1 MTLLTNHPPP
11 PRLRRT
17 SSGRETQRFVDFARF
32 CASVSLC
39 FVGVNTAPVLAQQMP
54 DPSQIHGKAIPAAEL
69 PAGTVTVR
77 VVRES
82 LANNISGQA
91 VKVTVG
97 GTTKTATTD
106 DQGRVQFADLP
117 RGEQARAEA
126 TVDGE
131 SLVSDP
137 FMVPA
142 AGGLRVI
149 LVAGIAQAAERR
161 KAEEAKEL
169 AAPPTK
175 GVVVIGGNS
184 RILMQFQDDNLQVF
198 YVLDVVNNARTR
210 VDIGGPLMF
219 DLPRGAAGA
228 SSLEGSAPTVKVSG
242 SRVTVLGPFA
252 PGTTAVQV
260 GYQLR
265 YDSPDITF
273 EQKFPVAVEQVTVG
287 VQKAGDM
294 RMTSTH
300 FQRTN
305 ELRTEEGTTFL
316 VGNGPTLAAGTPL
329 VVNLAGLP
337 IHSPAPRY
345 VALGL
350 AGTIVAIGVWLVVA
364 ARGNDA
370 RARQTLERRRDSLL
384 GELEQLEVKR
394 RAGTI
399 NTDRYSSR
407 RHKLLS
413 ELEAIYGELDEAGAG
428 PTGGGEG
435 IAA

>member
-1 MTLLTNHPPP
+1 MTKHRGT
-11 PRLRRT
+11 
-17 SSGRETQRFVDFARF
+17 ETQRFFRF
-32 CASVSLC
+32 VFLCASVSLW
-39 FVGVNTAPVLAQQMP
+39 FVGMNTVPAHAQQMP

-77 VVRES
+77 VVRE
-82 LANNISGQA
+82 AIGNNISGQS

-97 GTTKTATTD
+97 GMTKTATTD
-106 DQGRVQFADLP
+106 EQGRAQFENVP

-137 FMVPA
+137 FMVPT

-149 LVAGIAQAAERR
+149 LVAGIAQAAERK

-198 YVLDVVNNARTR
+198 YVLDVVNSARTR

-219 DLPRGAAGA
+219 DLPRGAAGS
-228 SSLEGSAPTVKVSG
+228 SSLEGSSPTVKVSG
-242 SRVTVLGPFA
+242 GRVTVLGPFA
-252 PGTTAVQV
+252 PGSTAVQV

-294 RMTSTH
+294 RMTSPQ
-300 FQRTN
+300 FQKTD
-305 ELRTEEGTTFL
+305 ELRTQEGTIFL

-329 VVNLAGLP
+329 AVNLAGLP
-337 IHSPAPRY
+337 IHSRTPVYA
-345 VALGL
+345 ALAL
-350 AGTIVAIGVWLVVA
+350 AGAIVAVGVWLVVA
-364 ARGNDA
+364 TRGNDA

-399 NTDRYSSR
+399 NADRYSSR
-407 RHKLLS
+407 RQKLLS

>member
-1 MTLLTNHPPP
+1 MTAAKSQIPNPNDQI
-11 PRLRRT
+11 PRRHNGPVWRL
-17 SSGRETQRFVDFARF
+17 GFGIWVLGFFA
-32 CASVSLC
+32 CALA
-39 FVGVNTAPVLAQQMP
+39 GTPAHAQQMP

-82 LANNISGQA
+82 IGNNIQGQQ
-91 VKVTVG
+91 VTVTVG

-106 DQGRVQFADLP
+106 DQGRAQFENLP

-126 TVDGE
+126 TVNGE
-131 SLVSDP
+131 ALVSDP
-137 FMVPA
+137 FMVPTS
-142 AGGLRVI
+142 GGLRVI
-149 LVAGIAQAAERR
+149 LVAGLAQAAERK

-198 YVLDVVNNARTR
+198 YVLDVVNSARTR
-210 VDIGGPLMF
+210 VDIGGPLIF
-219 DLPRGAAGA
+219 DLPRGAGGA
-228 SSLEGSAPTVKVSG
+228 SSLEGSSPSVKVSG
-242 SRVTVLGPFA
+242 GRVTVLGPFA
-252 PGTTAVQV
+252 PGTTSVQV

-265 YDSPDITF
+265 YDSSDITF
-273 EQKFPVAVEQVTVG
+273 EQKFPVVMEQVTVG
-287 VQKAGDM
+287 VQKIGDM
-294 RMTSTH
+294 RMTSPQ

-305 ELRTEEGTTFL
+305 ELKTDEGMIFL
-316 VGNGPTLAAGTPL
+316 VGNGSTLAAGTPL
-329 VVNLAGLP
+329 TLNLTALP
-337 IHSPAPRY
+337 IHSQVPRY

-350 AGTIVAIGVWLVVA
+350 AGLIAAIGVWLVVA

-370 RARQTLERRRDSLL
+370 RSRQALEHRRDLLL

-399 NTDRYSSR
+399 NADRYSSR
-407 RHKLLS
+407 RQRLVA
-413 ELEAIYGELDEAGAG
+413 ELESIYGELDDAGAI
-428 PTGGGEG
+428 PPGGGEG

>member
-1 MTLLTNHPPP
+1 MTSVVKSQIPACGLGFGIWVLGFIT
-11 PRLRRT
+11 
-17 SSGRETQRFVDFARF
+17 
-32 CASVSLC
+32 CA
-39 FVGVNTAPVLAQQMP
+39 ALATPAHGQQMP

-82 LANNISGQA
+82 LGNNVSGQQ
-91 VKVTVG
+91 VKVTIG

-106 DQGRVQFADLP
+106 DQGRALFDNLP
-117 RGEQARAEA
+117 RGEQGRAEV
-126 TVDGE
+126 TVSGE

-137 FMVPA
+137 FTVPA

-149 LVAGIAQAAERR
+149 LVAGIAQAAERK

-198 YVLDVVNNARTR
+198 YVLDVINNARSR
-210 VDIGGPLMF
+210 VDIGGPLIF

-228 SSLEGSAPTVKVSG
+228 SSLEGSSPSVKVSG
-242 SRVTVLGPFA
+242 NRVTVLGPFA

-265 YDSPDITF
+265 YDSHDVTVA
-273 EQKFPVAVEQVTVG
+273 QKFPVAMEQVTVG
-287 VQKAGDM
+287 VQKVGDM
-294 RMTSTH
+294 RMTSPQ
-300 FQRTN
+300 FQTTRD
-305 ELRTEEGTTFL
+305 LRTDEGTVFL
-316 VGNGPTLAAGTPL
+316 VGNGSTLAGGQALTLNLTGLPVHNNLPRIAALT
-329 VVNLAGLP
+329 LAGA
-337 IHSPAPRY
+337 II
-345 VALGL
+345 AL
-350 AGTIVAIGVWLVVA
+350 GVWLVVA
-364 ARGNDA
+364 ARSSDTRTRKA
-370 RARQTLERRRDSLL
+370 LEQRRDSLL

-399 NTDRYSSR
+399 NAERYSSR
-407 RHKLLS
+407 RQRLLS
-413 ELEAIYGELDEAGAG
+413 DLEAIYGELDEAGAA
-428 PTGGGEG
+428 PPGGGEG
-435 IAA
+435 VAA

>member
-1 MTLLTNHPPP
+1 MTAGLRGFVWDLGFGIWILGFLTCALLPLP
-11 PRLRRT
+11 
-17 SSGRETQRFVDFARF
+17 AR
-32 CASVSLC
+32 
-39 FVGVNTAPVLAQQMP
+39 AQQMP

-69 PAGTVTVR
+69 PAGTVTIR
-77 VVRES
+77 VVRE
-82 LANNISGQA
+82 AIGNNIQGQQ

-97 GTTKTATTD
+97 GMTKTATTD
-106 DQGRVQFADLP
+106 EQGRAQFESLP
-117 RGEQARAEA
+117 PGEQARAEA

-137 FMVPA
+137 FMVPT

-149 LVAGIAQAAERR
+149 LVAGMAQAAERK

-184 RILMQFQDDNLQVF
+184 RILMQFQNDNLQVY
-198 YVLDVVNNARTR
+198 YVLEVVNSARTR
-210 VDIGGPLMF
+210 VDVGGPLLL
-219 DLPRGAAGA
+219 DLPRGAGGA
-228 SSLEGSAPTVKVSG
+228 SSLEGSSPSVKVAG
-242 SRVTVLGPFA
+242 NRVTVLGPFA
-252 PGTTAVQV
+252 PGTTSVQI

-265 YDSPDITF
+265 YDSSDLAF

-294 RMTSTH
+294 RMSSSE
-300 FQRTN
+300 FERTN

-316 VGNGPTLAAGTPL
+316 VGNGPALPAGKPLTLTL
-329 VVNLAGLP
+329 TGLP
-337 IHSPAPRY
+337 IHSPVPRY

-350 AGTIVAIGVWLVVA
+350 AATIVVIGVWLVVA
-364 ARGNDA
+364 ARGQDA
-370 RARQTLERRRDSLL
+370 RSRQALERRRDSLL

-399 NTDRYSSR
+399 NAERYSSR
-407 RHKLLS
+407 RLRLVS
-413 ELEAIYGELDEAGAG
+413 ELEAIYGELDEAGAS
-428 PTGGGEG
+428 PPGGGEG

>member
-1 MTLLTNHPPP
+1 
-11 PRLRRT
+11 
-17 SSGRETQRFVDFARF
+17 
-32 CASVSLC
+32 
-39 FVGVNTAPVLAQQMP
+39 MP

-82 LANNISGQA
+82 IGNNISGQQ
-91 VKVTVG
+91 VSVTVA
-97 GTTKTATTD
+97 GTTKTAVTD
-106 DQGRVQFADLP
+106 GQGRAQFDNLP
-117 RGEQARAEA
+117 RGEQAKAAA

-137 FMVPA
+137 FTVPS

-149 LVAGIAQAAERR
+149 LVAGLAQAAERK

-198 YVLDVVNNARTR
+198 YVLDVVNSARAR
-210 VDIGGPLMF
+210 VDIGGPLIF

-228 SSLEGSAPTVKVSG
+228 SSLEGSSPSVKVSG

-260 GYQLR
+260 TYQLR
-265 YDSPDITF
+265 YGSPEITF
-273 EQKFPVAVEQVTVG
+273 MQKFPVAVEAVTVG
-287 VQKAGDM
+287 VQKVGNM
-294 RMTSTH
+294 RMTSPQ

-305 ELRTEEGTTFL
+305 ELRTDEGMIFL
-316 VGNGPTLAAGTPL
+316 VGNGPTLAAGSPL
-329 VVNLAGLP
+329 TVNLSGLP
-337 IHSPAPRY
+337 IHSRVPRY
-345 VALGL
+345 VALGVA
-350 AGTIVAIGVWLVVA
+350 AGIVAFGVWLVVA
-364 ARGNDA
+364 ARGKDM
-370 RARQTLERRRDSLL
+370 RTRQALQHRRDSLL

-399 NTDRYSSR
+399 AAERYSSR
-407 RHKLLS
+407 RQRLVS
-413 ELEAIYGELDEAGAG
+413 ELEAIYGELDETGAG
-428 PTGGGEG
+428 PGGGGEG